1 MRRREAEEVIMK
13 VLIVYAH
20 PNLRSFNRAVLE
32 AFTKGLSEGRHT
44 YEVVDLYS
52 IRFNPCLGAEDLA
65 SLMAGKTPDDIKE
78 QQEKVSRSDGIVFIH
93 PVWWTGPPAILK
105 GWIDRVFSMGFAYR
119 FDEKDGHPFGL
130 LKLRKGMVINT
141 AGAGEEDAKASGMTN
156 AIRQTEVAGV
166 FSFSGIR
173 EVSHVIFYN
182 VMKTDDKTRQRYLEE
197 ARRLG
202 KDF

>member
-1 MRRREAEEVIMK
+1 MK

-52 IRFNPCLGAEDLA
+52 IRFNPCLGGEDLA
-65 SLMAGKTPDDIKE
+65 NLMAGKTPDDIKE

-119 FDEKDGHPFGL
+119 FDERDGHPFGL
-130 LKLRKGMVINT
+130 VEAEERNGDQHRRGRRRGCKSLR
-141 AGAGEEDAKASGMTN
+141 
-156 AIRQTEVAGV
+156 
-166 FSFSGIR
+166 
-173 EVSHVIFYN
+173 
-182 VMKTDDKTRQRYLEE
+182 DDKCHSPDGSGGSLFILRNSRGKSRDVPQRDED
-197 ARRLG
+197 G
-202 KDF
+202 